1 MGQPVTVE
9 EVLDYLGAGEES
21 KAEVKAEIASALAYL
36 ARATGAD
43 CSQRPGAAE
52 AVKLRVWLTFYGIR
66 GGAQNTQYLEQHLTD
81 LVKQLQY
88 ANDPEIPD
96 DSEDPAEEGEDD
108 DPDGEDQA
116 DPEDP
121 EDG

>member
-21 KAEVKAEIASALAYL
+21 RAEVESEIASALAYL
-36 ARATGAD
+36 CRATGTD
-43 CSQRPGAAE
+43 CSRRPGAEE

-88 ANDPEIPD
+88 TEDPKDEDPGEEGKENDPDCEAP
-96 DSEDPAEEGEDD
+96 P
-108 DPDGEDQA
+108 
-116 DPEDP
+116 DPEDTK
-121 EDG
+121 DG

>member
-1 MGQPVTVE
+1 MGQPVTVK

-21 KAEVKAEIASALAYL
+21 KVEVEAEIASALAYL
-36 ARATGAD
+36 HRATGAD
-43 CSQRPGAAE
+43 CSRRPGAAE
-52 AVKLRVWLTFYGIR
+52 AVKLRVWMTFYAIR

-88 ANDPEIPD
+88 T
-96 DSEDPAEEGEDD
+96 EDPKDENTGEEGEEN
-108 DPDGEDQA
+108 DPDGEA
-116 DPEDP
+116 PPDPEDT